1 MLLLAD
7 AGDVATDSGAADGVA
22 WGKLLLGLFLIHL
35 GLRQWRN
42 RPKAGEQ
49 AAMPKW
55 MEAIDGFTPVKA
67 LGTGVLLSAINPKNL
82 ILAAGAGA
90 AIAQAGLSG
99 NEDAVVVILF
109 VIVASVSI
117 AVPVLVYLFGGEK
130 AQHVLDGWK
139 AWLGEH
145 NAAVMT
151 VAARRAGFG
160 AARKGARR
168 LRLRPAAS
176 HVGAVQ
182 PVATPDR
189 GFPGADTELAVDA
202 ADVRFQR
209 VPRHVQRVGDLLHR
223 ERRRQEPP
231 HLLLPTGK
239 LTEVLQRRA
248 PIGLGDDRG
257 RDLRGEAAG
266 PCRRRAGGRTP
277 RTTAPRRRR
286 CARIPRTRRG

>member
-1 MLLLAD
+1 MADTFGDILPLAIGIAISPLPIIAVILMLFSNRARSNGPAFLVGWVFGVAAVTVVVLLLAD

-99 NEDAVVVILF
+99 NEDAIVVILF

-117 AVPVLVYLFGGEK
+117 AVPVLVYLFGGDK

-151 VAARRAGFG
+151 VLLVVMGSVLLG
-160 AARKGARR
+160 KG
-168 LRLRPAAS
+168 L
-176 HVGAVQ
+176 
-182 PVATPDR
+182 
-189 GFPGADTELAVDA
+189 
-202 ADVRFQR
+202 DVF
-209 VPRHVQRVGDLLHR
+209 D
-223 ERRRQEPP
+223 
-231 HLLLPTGK
+231 
-239 LTEVLQRRA
+239 
-248 PIGLGDDRG
+248 
-257 RDLRGEAAG
+257 
-266 PCRRRAGGRTP
+266 
-277 RTTAPRRRR
+277 
-286 CARIPRTRRG
+286 